1 MPTSSSRFLQPRRF
15 PRSPSARD
23 GIPESAREDL
33 EAARNF
39 SPSTYRTRIFYLSIP
54 RFTLYIR
61 IILITAIVVLTSFA
75 ILLARLELGIEA
87 AVLLIVL
94 CFPSLARF
102 FAIMLLRL
110 AEGMNR
116 FYRLV
121 RITLYRQHR
130 RR

>member
-1 MPTSSSRFLQPRRF
+1 MPTSSNRFFQPRRF

-23 GIPESAREDL
+23 RIPESARENL
-33 EAARNF
+33 EAARNL

-75 ILLARLELGIEA
+75 ILLVRLDLVIEA

-94 CFPSLARF
+94 FFPSLTRF
-102 FAIMLLRL
+102 FAIMLLRA
-110 AEGMNR
+110 AEGLNR

-121 RITLYRQHR
+121 RITFYRRNRQR
-130 RR
+130 